1 MEGRALSLEL
11 QANVLGAMESLICA
25 TRNNA
30 ELFGIQDEVGTLE
43 AGKLADVIVVDGDPL
58 QDISILQ
65 EQDNVKVVLQSGRV
79 VKGEL

>member
-1 MEGRALSLEL
+1 M
-11 QANVLGAMESLICA
+11 
-25 TRNNA
+25 
-30 ELFGIQDEVGTLE
+30 GIADEVGTLE

-65 EQDNVKVVLQSGRV
+65 DQQNVKVVLQSGRV

>member
-1 MEGRALSLEL
+1 MSLEL

-30 ELFGIQDEVGTLE
+30 ELFGIADEVGTLE
-43 AGKLADVIVVDGDPL
+43 AGKLADVIVVDGDPME
-58 QDISILQ
+58 DIRILQ
-65 EQDNVKVVLQSGRV
+65 NQDNVQVVIQSGRV